1 MDYQGKQ
8 VLVLG
13 LGESGLAMAR
23 WLARCG
29 ATLVVADTR
38 EAPARLSQLQE
49 AVPAARFVAG
59 EFTPALLDACDIV
72 AVSPGLGP
80 NQELAA
86 ILPAAMERGIAVQG
100 EIELFAQAL
109 ASLKE
114 SRSYQPKVIAIT
126 GTNGKTT
133 VTSLTG
139 LLCQRAGLS
148 TRVAGNISPAALD
161 VLGEALDAEALPE
174 VWVLE
179 LSSFQL
185 HFTQSL
191 NADVATV
198 LNLSQDHLDWHGSME
213 AYAADKARIFGPDTL
228 RILNRDDALVMSLA
242 APTARVQSFGRE
254 APSAP
259 DCMGLVTENGMSWLV
274 YASSEQD
281 GEPRGRR
288 RRREAE
294 EVEIMIN
301 RLMPVDALRIRGQ
314 HNAMNAL
321 AALMLCRGIGLPL
334 APLLHGLREYAGEP
348 HRVELVATIGGV
360 EYYDDSKGTNVG
372 ATVAAILGMGPVCNG
387 RLLLIAGGDG
397 KGQSFAPLAAPVARY
412 VRDVILIGR
421 DGPAIGTALD
431 GTAVP
436 QHVCESMHAAVMR
449 AAELAQ
455 PGDAVL
461 MSPACA
467 SYDMYRSYLH
477 RAEVYVDA
485 VRELALSRG
494 ELIA

>member
-1 MDYQGKQ
+1 MNYQGKQ

-49 AVPAARFVAG
+49 SVPGARFVAG
-59 EFTPALLDACDIV
+59 EFTPALLDACDFV

-86 ILPAAMERGIAVQG
+86 ILPAALERGIAVQG
-100 EIELFAQAL
+100 EIEMFAQAL

-114 SRSYQPKVIAIT
+114 SRQYQPKVIAIT

-133 VTSLTG
+133 VTSMTG

-161 VLGEALDAEALPE
+161 VLSEALDAEALPE

-185 HFTQSL
+185 HFTRSL

-198 LNLSQDHLDWHGSME
+198 LNLTQDHLDWHGSMD
-213 AYAADKARIFGPDTL
+213 AYAADKARIFGPTTL
-228 RILNRDDALVMSLA
+228 RVLNRDDELVMSLA
-242 APTARVQSFGRE
+242 APTARAISFGRE
-254 APSAP
+254 APNAA
-259 DCMGLVTENGMSWLV
+259 DCMGLVNENGMSWLV

-288 RRREAE
+288 RRQVQ
-294 EVEIMIN
+294 EVEIMVN
-301 RLMPVDALRIRGQ
+301 RLMPVDALKIRGQ

-372 ATVAAILGMGPVCNG
+372 ATVAAILGMGLVCNG

-421 DGPAIGTALD
+421 DGPAIATALD
-431 GTAVP
+431 GTSVP
-436 QHVCESMHAAVMR
+436 QHSCDSMQAAVMQ
-449 AAELAQ
+449 AAALAQ

-485 VRELALSRG
+485 VRELGLSRG
-494 ELIA
+494 EVIA